1 MYTQEENLSNYL
13 SEEDTSNGRVYD
25 GELHQHSPPEYVD
38 AIMSQS
44 QPIHPQPPPPP
55 PSYELITGSN
65 RSTDEQLPRYNDSLY
80 CQKIPQLGSSS
91 SLRTGENIDV
101 CLDSPC

>member
-13 SEEDTSNGRVYD
+13 SEEDASTGRIHD
-25 GELHQHSPPEYVD
+25 GELHQCSPPEYVD
-38 AIMSQS
+38 AIMSQN
-44 QPIHPQPPPPP
+44 PLIHPPPPSP

-65 RSTDEQLPRYNDSLY
+65 DEQLPRYNDSLY
-80 CQKIPQLGSSS
+80 CQKMPQLGSSS
-91 SLRTGENIDV
+91 QIRTGENVAV